1 MALIPTIR
9 RFNRTYTQRIG
20 VLDESYLGTGRP
32 LNVSRLLFE
41 IGQSGAT
48 TLRELRQRL
57 DLDSGY
63 LTRLVSHL
71 GREGLVRVTPD
82 ASDRR
87 RRIVDLTKRG
97 RAAVAE
103 LDDRSE
109 TLASRLVEPLTLRQQ
124 QRLEEALATAD
135 LLVRASTVRLREV
148 GPDDPAGQAAIQQY
162 YTELRERF
170 PSGFDPG
177 TSLHAE
183 PGSHYFVATSDG
195 EPVAYGGFRPTTTG
209 RRRPAAEI
217 KRMWV
222 HRAWRGAG
230 LGSRMLRHLES
241 FAQSHGFTR
250 IVLDTNGTLDEAIAL
265 YDRAGYRRIERYNA
279 NPYAELFFEKRL
291 PTNRLSARA
300 SRPG

>member
-41 IGQSGAT
+41 IGQTGST
-48 TLRELRQRL
+48 TLRDLRERL

-63 LTRLVSHL
+63 LTRLAARLS
-71 GREGLVRVTPD
+71 REGLVRVTADPR
-82 ASDRR
+82 DRR

-97 RAAVAE
+97 RAAVAD

-109 TLASRLVEPLTLRQQ
+109 ELAARLIAPLSARQR
-124 QRLEEALATAD
+124 QRLEEALAAAD

-148 GPDDPAGQAAIQQY
+148 DAEEPAGRAALQQY
-162 YTELRERF
+162 YDELRARF
-170 PSGFDPG
+170 PSGF
-177 TSLHAE
+177 E
-183 PGSHYFVATSDG
+183 PGASDPAEAGAHYIVATSDG
-195 EPVAYGGFRPTTTG
+195 EPVAYGGIRPLTAG
-209 RRRPAAEI
+209 RRRATAEI

-230 LGSRMLRHLES
+230 LGARMLRHLES
-241 FAQSHGFTR
+241 LAQARGFTR
-250 IVLDTNGTLDEAIAL
+250 IVLDTNGTLEEAIAL
-265 YDRAGYRRIERYNA
+265 YARARYRRIARYND

-291 PTNRLSARA
+291 PPRRDRANR
-300 SRPG
+300 